1 MATQATA
8 PELESKA
15 LELIENAS
23 QIQINDQPTYDEA
36 TGVLLHVKGARK
48 AIAAHHDPTIADT
61 NKAHKTALAAK
72 ERFDGPLRQVESM
85 LKQRIGTWD
94 TKQERLRLEAQRKAE
109 EEARKQEDETR
120 LQQAIQA
127 EEQGAS
133 KEDVQAIVEAPSTAP
148 PPVVAPTYQKRQ
160 GVSVRENWKA
170 EVVNLMPL
178 VKAVARG
185 DAPLFCL
192 QPNQVALNQ
201 LARAQKQALSIP
213 GVRAVND
220 AVVSARR

>member
-15 LELIENAS
+15 LALVDYARSLQITNQPSYDQVTNA
-23 QIQINDQPTYDEA
+23 
-36 TGVLLHVKGARK
+36 LLDVKGARK

-72 ERFDGPLRQVESM
+72 ERFDRPLKEVEVI
-85 LKQRIGTWD
+85 LKLGIRTWD
-94 TKQERLRLEAQRKAE
+94 NEQERLRLEAQRRADE
-109 EEARKQEDETR
+109 EAQRQNEEAR
-120 LQQAIQA
+120 LQQGIAA
-127 EEQGAS
+127 EQNGAS
-133 KEDVQAIVEAPSTAP
+133 EADVQAIVEAPSAAP

-170 EVVNLMPL
+170 EVVNLDLL
-178 VKAVARG
+178 VQAVAQHK
-185 DAPLFCL
+185 APLNCL
-192 QPNQVALNQ
+192 QANQVALNQ

-220 AVVSARR
+220 AVVSARK